1 MAQQVKVCAVKPGD
15 LSLTTR
21 THVEVEGKINDSV
34 YIHEV
39 ALMPTPTS
47 CVRTHTY
54 THTEEKN
61 KQMKEQGRR
70 PSVALTCTS

>member
-15 LSLTTR
+15 LSLTAR
-21 THVEVEGKINDSV
+21 THGQVEGKKNDSL

-39 ALMPTPTS
+39 ALVPTPTS
-47 CVRTHTY
+47 CAHTHTY

-61 KQMKEQGRR
+61 KQMKEQGRC
-70 PSVALTCTS
+70 PLVALTCTS